1 MQSNGCAS
9 QEITASAR
17 RFGNPCQLVVE
28 MEMTDKNSLAIAEY
42 KRLVSEQYQ
51 EPYLPYHRVYCSKRK
66 VSR

>member
-17 RFGNPCQLVVE
+17 RLEIPCQVIVE

-42 KRLVSEQYQ
+42 KPSNAL
-51 EPYLPYHRVYCSKRK
+51 YLSSIK
-66 VSR
+66 SQ